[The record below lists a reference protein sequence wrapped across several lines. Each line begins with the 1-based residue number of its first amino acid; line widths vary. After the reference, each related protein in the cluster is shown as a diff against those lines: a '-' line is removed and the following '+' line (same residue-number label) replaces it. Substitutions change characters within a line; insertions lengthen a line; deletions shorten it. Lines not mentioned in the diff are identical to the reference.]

1 MKLERVIEILE
12 YVKTFEFDWKDQEYR
27 EALDIAIMTLKKPEY
42 LKGEW
47 IVLNSNE
54 DSIVCKCP
62 ICGEIFTF
70 YNGEYLPN
78 YCGDC
83 GSDMRCSS
91 LKGNDIGHSII
102 DENQA

>member
-1 MKLERVIEILE
+1 MKRQ
-12 YVKTFEFDWKDQEYR
+12 YKC
-27 EALDIAIMTLKKPEY
+27 PEC
-42 LKGEW
+42 GCET
-47 IVLNSNE
+47 NE
-54 DSIVCKCP
+54 SQCP